1 MQIQVLFFGGLR
13 EALGSAAVDLHV
25 DQESDVQTL
34 TLAELERRLDELYPR
49 FGSLRVA
56 SVRIAVNETFIEAVA
71 DVRLHDGD
79 VVAYI
84 PPVTGG

>member
-25 DQESDVQTL
+25 DQEGDEQAL

-49 FGSLRVA
+49 FGSLRA
-56 SVRIAVNETFIEAVA
+56 SVRIAVNETFVEAVA